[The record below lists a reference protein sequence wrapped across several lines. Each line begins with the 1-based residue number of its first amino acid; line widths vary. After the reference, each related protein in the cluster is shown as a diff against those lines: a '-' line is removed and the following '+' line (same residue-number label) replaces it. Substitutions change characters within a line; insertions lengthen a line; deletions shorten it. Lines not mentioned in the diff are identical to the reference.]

1 MNKYVAVSNTTMSN
15 YRARSCPKCGYY
27 LGFSIS
33 QRLPK
38 ASQVAVTNF
47 CLNCNYKLPVVS
59 IVRGVRRSA
68 RPAKRGFLRMI
79 SGTATSAAVPGDT
92 HQQSKTM
99 GNAIRKTDYGRH
111 LRIIG
116 QDLENLHFSRF
127 NLEFTGD
134 AYLVWARPE
143 SGTGSQNPLLRI
155 SRSRLQKLWKNR
167 TEPRTVGHQETYTDA
182 TEQPARR
189 LRYSL
194 QDLDRIERD
203 RRQLRSRLSGNADG
217 HGLSQLL
224 RTIGE
229 LVEQRNERLLGISWQ
244 ELSISMIAENS
255 QGRKGI
261 DIFRPDN
268 LYDLWVKMYLKR
280 DNRAISDTPR

>member
-1 MNKYVAVSNTTMSN
+1 MFK
-15 YRARSCPKCGYY
+15 YRARSCPKCSYY
-27 LGFSIS
+27 LGFAIS

-38 ASQVAVTNF
+38 AAEVAVTNF
-47 CLNCNYKLPVVS
+47 CLNCNYKLPVLSVA
-59 IVRGVRRSA
+59 RGLRRA
-68 RPAKRGFLRMI
+68 PRPPKRGLLRLISQCADSTTLAFETHKQSRSMLNV
-79 SGTATSAAVPGDT
+79 SGT
-92 HQQSKTM
+92 H
-99 GNAIRKTDYGRH
+99 YGRH

-116 QDLENLHFSRF
+116 QDLENLQFSRF

-143 SGTGSQNPLLRI
+143 SGSETHNPLLRI

-167 TEPRTVGHQETYTDA
+167 IEPRTVGHEETYTDA
-182 TEQPARR
+182 SDQPARR

-194 QDLDRIERD
+194 QDLERIARERLHL
-203 RRQLRSRLSGNADG
+203 RRRNSANADG

-229 LVEQRNERLLGISWQ
+229 LIEQRNERLLGISWQ
-244 ELSISMIAENS
+244 ELSISMITENS
-255 QGRKGI
+255 HGRKGI
-261 DIFRPDN
+261 DVFRPDN
-268 LYDLWVKMYLKR
+268 LYDLWVKMYLRR

>member
-1 MNKYVAVSNTTMSN
+1 MGLLFDAHK
-15 YRARSCPKCGYY
+15 
-27 LGFSIS
+27 
-33 QRLPK
+33 
-38 ASQVAVTNF
+38 
-47 CLNCNYKLPVVS
+47 
-59 IVRGVRRSA
+59 
-68 RPAKRGFLRMI
+68 
-79 SGTATSAAVPGDT
+79 
-92 HQQSKTM
+92 QSKSM
-99 GNAIRKTDYGRH
+99 GNAIGNTDFGRH

-143 SGTGSQNPLLRI
+143 AGTASQNPLSRV

-167 TEPRTVGHQETYTDA
+167 VEPRTFGHEEIYTDVA
-182 TEQPARR
+182 EQPARR
-189 LRYSL
+189 LRYTI

-203 RRQLRSRLSGNADG
+203 RRQLRRRGSGNADG

-229 LVEQRNERLLGISWQ
+229 LVEQRNDRLLGISWQ

-255 QGRKGI
+255 HGRKGI
-261 DIFRPDN
+261 DVFRPDN

-280 DNRAISDTPR
+280 DNRVISDTPR